1 MSSNSKPD
9 PKEEKTKLAE
19 LKKSV
24 EATSDAFG
32 KMEKAFARFSAL
44 DKLLAHTV
52 SEAVQMEQAFASLQA
67 TVGVSSKD
75 FDPYREQVMAT
86 ATTTKTSAI
95 EMAQAFERLSGMSTP
110 FEKTPENMARVA
122 GAASVLAKALQSDLS
137 EAAQVTASVLDSFS
151 FDVGETDRVINALA
165 AGQLK
170 GGVAIGEMAASFRGF
185 GATARTA
192 GVSLEESVAL
202 VQTLGKASISG
213 AGAGQ
218 KLGSIIERLSNA
230 NIGFANGQFNMVDA
244 LAEARFSMSAYGT
257 EQEKQM
263 ALQKMFGKG
272 NEEVGQALMDNF
284 MVFQDY
290 AASVAGTNSAYDA
303 AASHS
308 DTLAGALAELSAAWT
323 NMIAGSDGASLALSV
338 VKHVLKFVAD
348 NMDLLVFA
356 TTVLLGVF
364 ATLKGVIMLASATL
378 TVMEF
383 AINAVIAAQKLWHLV
398 MNLNPIGLIVLGI
411 VALIALVSV
420 IIAKWDE
427 WGAALTVFLGPLG
440 TIISLFHAFYSN
452 WSLIVE
458 AFRTGG
464 IVDGLLMIGKTILDT
479 VLMPLQQL
487 LSIAAKFDPTGVAA
501 RAAAGIEKFRSELGL
516 NVSSSESTDKAAVNP
531 VRERQDYV
539 SREEQKQHVSI
550 DIRDQTGR
558 ASMNS
563 DNSVVPVY
571 LTSTKLANYGSG
583 NY

>member
-1 MSSNSKPD
+1 MSGNSKTD
-9 PKEEKTKLAE
+9 PEKEKKRFAE
-19 LKKSV
+19 LKTSV
-24 EATSDAFG
+24 HTTSKAFG
-32 KMEKAFARFSAL
+32 EMEKAFSSFSAL

-52 SEAVQMEQAFASLQA
+52 SEAMQMEQAFASLQA
-67 TVGVSSKD
+67 TVGVSSKG
-75 FDPYREQVMAT
+75 FEPYREQVMAV
-86 ATTTKTSAI
+86 ANDTKTSAI

-110 FEKTPENMARVA
+110 FEKTPENMAKVA
-122 GAASVLAKALQSDLS
+122 GSASILAKAVNGDLS
-137 EAAQVTASVLDSFS
+137 DALETTTSVLNSFALGS
-151 FDVGETDRVINALA
+151 ADADKVINALV
-165 AGQLK
+165 AGQTQ
-170 GGVAIGEMAASFRGF
+170 GSVSINEMAASFQEF
-185 GATARTA
+185 GSVAKTT

-202 VQTLGKASISG
+202 VQTLGKASVFG
-213 AGAGQ
+213 AGTGQ
-218 KLGSIIERLSNA
+218 KLGAMIEHLSKA
-230 NIGFANGQFNMVDA
+230 NIGFVNGQFNVVDA
-244 LAEARFSMSAYGT
+244 LAEARFSMGAYGT
-257 EQEKQM
+257 EQEKQL

-272 NEEVGQALMDNF
+272 NEEIGQALMDNF

-290 AASVAGTNSAYDA
+290 TASVAGTNSAYDA
-303 AASHS
+303 AAGQS
-308 DTLAGALAELSAAWT
+308 DTLAGALTELSAAWT

-338 VKHVLKFVAD
+338 VKNVLKFVAD

-356 TTVLLGVF
+356 ATVLLTVF
-364 ATLKGVIMLASATL
+364 AALKGAIMLASATL
-378 TVMEF
+378 AVMEF
-383 AINAVIAAQKLWHLV
+383 AINAVIVAQKLWHLV

-464 IVDGLLMIGKTILDT
+464 IVDGLLMIGKTILDS

-501 RAAAGIEKFRSELGL
+501 KAAAGIEKFRGELGL
-516 NVSSSESTDKAAVNP
+516 NVGSSESTDKAAVNP

-539 SREEQKQHVSI
+539 TREEQKQHVSI

-563 DNSVVPVY
+563 DNSMVPVY
-571 LTSTKLANYGSG
+571 LTSTKPITYGSG